1 MSAAKRRVALVTGG
15 TRGIGFGVAAA
26 LGRSGFDLAVCGV
39 RDAGAAK
46 ESVDALRA
54 AVAEVGANVLYVR
67 ADIGS
72 KADRDN
78 LIASVEKHY
87 GALHVLVNNAGV
99 APDVR
104 ADVLEAG
111 EESFERLMRI
121 NLQGP
126 YFLTQAVANA
136 MVRQK
141 RADPSFAGAVITVTS
156 ISAEVASVN
165 RGDYCVSKAGLAM
178 VVKLFA
184 ARLGEF
190 GIPAFEVR
198 PGIIA
203 TDMTAAAAGKYDALI
218 ANGLLIDPRWGT
230 PEDVGR
236 AVAALARGDVP
247 YATGTVVHVDGGLT
261 LQRL

>member
-1 MSAAKRRVALVTGG
+1 MSGAKKRVALVTGG
-15 TRGIGFGVAAA
+15 TRGIGFGVAVA
-26 LGRSGFDLAVCGV
+26 LGQSGFDLAVCGV
-39 RDAGAAK
+39 RDAEAAK
-46 ESVDALRA
+46 ESVEKLR
-54 AVAEVGANVLYVR
+54 VASGANVLYVR

-72 KADRDN
+72 KADREN
-78 LIASVEKHY
+78 LVASVEKHY

-126 YFLTQAVANA
+126 YFLTQTAANA
-136 MVRQK
+136 MIRQK
-141 RADPSFAGAVITVTS
+141 QSDPSFAGAVVTVTS
-156 ISAEVASVN
+156 VSAEVVSVN

-190 GIPAFEVR
+190 GIPVFEVR

-203 TDMTAAAAGKYDALI
+203 TDMTAGVTGKYDALI
-218 ANGLLIDPRWGT
+218 ASGLLVEPRWGT

-236 AVAALARGDVP
+236 AVAALARGDIP